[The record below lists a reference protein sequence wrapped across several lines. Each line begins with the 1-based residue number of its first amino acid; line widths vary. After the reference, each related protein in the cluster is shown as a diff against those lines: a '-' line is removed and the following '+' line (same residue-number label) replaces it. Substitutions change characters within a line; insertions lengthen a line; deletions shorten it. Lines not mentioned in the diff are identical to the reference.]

1 MVQQSKLVALSTD
14 SLHFTASN
22 WSQPQLI
29 KIRASAWG
37 QFECDRCME
46 SVGNTPRLAT
56 PDPCFYLL
64 LPIAAAEGR
73 RIASPVT
80 FAVNLTWPV
89 VSASGEWTNRTKTM
103 R

>member
-1 MVQQSKLVALSTD
+1 MQQSELVALSTD

-22 WSQPQLI
+22 WSQPQLVKI
-29 KIRASAWG
+29 KASAWG
-37 QFECDRCME
+37 QSECDRCLDAI
-46 SVGNTPRLAT
+46 GKTPRPAT
-56 PDPCFYLL
+56 PDPCSCLRT
-64 LPIAAAEGR
+64 PIAAAEGR

-89 VSASGEWTNRTKTM
+89 VSASGEWMNRTKTM